1 MSQGVH
7 FAVIGAGIIGSAIA
21 LELAGRGADVTLVD
35 AGDERASENSFG
47 WINAS
52 WFNRPDYFRLRHYSM
67 GVWRRWERRVPGLA
81 PRWTGCL
88 LWELDGEALEAYL
101 RDYGAMG
108 YGLEMVGQEEIRR
121 IEPGLAD
128 PPARAVLAAEKGF
141 VEGGEAADAFRAEA
155 QEAGARL
162 IDGTVTSVEEGV
174 ISLADGR
181 QIDADRI
188 VVAAGLGTRGLLD
201 LPVENMP
208 GLMILTKPARTRI
221 ANILTPPKLN
231 LRQTTDGRLLC
242 AGGPGGSVVDDE
254 PQKITDGLLAQARA
268 LIGEPD
274 LGLERIIIGR
284 RSTPK
289 DGHPVIGPVPG
300 RAEVYVGVLHSG
312 VTQAPG
318 VAARV
323 VGELLDG
330 IAAPLFAPFR
340 LDRFMGAGR

>member
-35 AGDERASENSFG
+35 AGGERASENSFG

-101 RDYGAMG
+101 HDYGAMG

-128 PPARAVLAAEKGF
+128 PPARAVLAAEEGF

-155 QEAGARL
+155 QKRR
-162 IDGTVTSVEEGV
+162 
-174 ISLADGR
+174 R
-181 QIDADRI
+181 Q
-188 VVAAGLGTRGLLD
+188 VRG
-201 LPVENMP
+201 
-208 GLMILTKPARTRI
+208 
-221 ANILTPPKLN
+221 
-231 LRQTTDGRLLC
+231 
-242 AGGPGGSVVDDE
+242 
-254 PQKITDGLLAQARA
+254 
-268 LIGEPD
+268 
-274 LGLERIIIGR
+274 
-284 RSTPK
+284 
-289 DGHPVIGPVPG
+289 
-300 RAEVYVGVLHSG
+300 
-312 VTQAPG
+312 
-318 VAARV
+318 
-323 VGELLDG
+323 
-330 IAAPLFAPFR
+330 
-340 LDRFMGAGR
+340 